1 MAGCAE
7 LVSEGA
13 QLPSCALP
21 TGPRSI
27 HPILEILPMQMVT
40 LAQAAQVGREPGR
53 FALASKITTK
63 E

>member
-1 MAGCAE
+1 
-7 LVSEGA
+7 
-13 QLPSCALP
+13 
-21 TGPRSI
+21 
-27 HPILEILPMQMVT
+27 MQMVT